1 VFPRARLLATLDA
14 FDTRHAAMFSQ
25 LLRRHAAA
33 GLYLASVAAALLS
46 AASLVAYAKEPDD
59 IHLFAP
65 YSMLLD
71 FETTDA
77 AE

>member
-1 VFPRARLLATLDA
+1 VFPRARLVATLHA
-14 FDTRHAAMFSQ
+14 VDTRLAAMFSQ

-46 AASLVAYAKEPDD
+46 AASLVAYAKEPDA
-59 IHLFAP
+59 ILLFAP
-65 YSMLLD
+65 GSTPPAS
-71 FETTDA
+71 ETTGA

>member
-1 VFPRARLLATLDA
+1 
-14 FDTRHAAMFSQ
+14 MFSQ

-46 AASLVAYAKEPDD
+46 AASLVAYAKEPDA
-59 IHLFAP
+59 ILLFAP
-65 YSMLLD
+65 GSTPAS
-71 FETTDA
+71 ETTGA

>member
-1 VFPRARLLATLDA
+1 VFPRARLVATLHA
-14 FDTRHAAMFSQ
+14 FDTRLAAMFSQ

-46 AASLVAYAKEPDD
+46 AASLVAYAKEPDA
-59 IHLFAP
+59 ILLFAP
-65 YSMLLD
+65 SGTPPAS
-71 FETTDA
+71 ETTGA

>member
-1 VFPRARLLATLDA
+1 
-14 FDTRHAAMFSQ
+14 MFSQ

-46 AASLVAYAKEPDD
+46 AASLVANAKEPDE
-59 IHLFAP
+59 IHLFEAHIAP
-65 YSMLLD
+65 LV
-71 FETTDA
+71 FETPGT